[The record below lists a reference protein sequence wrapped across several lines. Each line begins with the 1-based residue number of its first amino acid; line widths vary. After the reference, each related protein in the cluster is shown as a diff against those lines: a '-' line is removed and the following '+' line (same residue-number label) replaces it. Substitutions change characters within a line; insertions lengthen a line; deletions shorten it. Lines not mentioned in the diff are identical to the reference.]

1 MTHKER
7 LIISAYTG
15 YLMVDFPELH
25 KFIEETLGRP
35 VWTHELASDKVWAEL
50 REKLKDKFLDLCEI
64 DADDN

>member
-15 YLMVDFPELH
+15 YLMVDFSELH
-25 KFIEETLGRP
+25 KFIEETLDRP
-35 VWTHELASDKVWAEL
+35 VWTYELASKEIFVEL